1 MKVEIRTKD
10 DTDYVSDRVTFE
22 DDGDYVE
29 ISYYT
34 QNFRVRKSDLKKV
47 IALFTKEEQQNG

>member
-1 MKVEIRTKD
+1 MMKIELKTKD
-10 DTDYVSDRVTFE
+10 NTDYVTDRVTFE

-34 QNFRVRKSDLKKV
+34 QTFRVRKEELKKV
-47 IALFTKEEQQNG
+47 VILLTEEVK